1 MVRGESPV
9 DISVGGPVGVGSPR
23 SPYARVAVVAL
34 LEAEAGWLLVRL
46 PPRLAPIYTGQ
57 EALAG
62 GLWAPPGGRLEEGEG
77 LEDALRREM
86 WEELG
91 VQVVTAGPCFAHLT
105 YHKGERLLAVGMAC
119 RPAGGA
125 DLSGFRL
132 DAEEAE
138 EARWVG
144 VPEWV
149 ELSRKRLT
157 PWKGE
162 DIMRATHLARQAWQ
176 AAIPGRDT

>member
-1 MVRGESPV
+1 MAA
-9 DISVGGPVGVGSPR
+9 GGPVGVRSPR

-46 PPRLAPIYTGQ
+46 PARLAPTYTGH
-57 EALAG
+57 EAPAG

-86 WEELG
+86 REELG
-91 VQVVTAGPCFAHLT
+91 VEVVTAGPCFAHLT
-105 YHKGERLLAVGMAC
+105 FHKGERLLAVGMAC

-125 DLSGFRL
+125 DLAGFHL

-138 EARWVG
+138 EARWAG
-144 VPEWV
+144 VLEWV
-149 ELSRKRLT
+149 ELSRRELT
-157 PWKGE
+157 PWKSE
-162 DIMRATHLARQAWQ
+162 DIVRATHLARQAWQ